1 MKRSS
6 SQLNTLALSLIMVF
20 SAIQANAQFDPS
32 EYSTL
37 DFELHKNLII
47 VNAHIN
53 EKPAKFIVDT
63 GASISLLDKSQYKRY
78 EFKYSVST
86 DERLTG
92 FGGKSRLM
100 KTSSVKFKLD
110 GFDLAATYRF
120 NASDLGDLNVALS
133 DTNQRVLGILG
144 SDFLKNYHAIIDYEK
159 QKIYVK
165 FLY

>member
-1 MKRSS
+1 MKRSI
-6 SQLNTLALSLIMVF
+6 SQLYTVVLSLLMIF
-20 SAIQANAQFDPS
+20 SATQTNAQFDLS
-32 EYSTL
+32 EYSSL

-47 VNAHIN
+47 INAYIN

-63 GASISLLDKSQYKRY
+63 GASISLLDKKQYKRY
-78 EFKYSVST
+78 NFKYSVST

-100 KTSSVKFKLD
+100 QTSSVKFKLD

-144 SDFLKNYHAIIDYEK
+144 SDFLKNYHAVIDYAQ